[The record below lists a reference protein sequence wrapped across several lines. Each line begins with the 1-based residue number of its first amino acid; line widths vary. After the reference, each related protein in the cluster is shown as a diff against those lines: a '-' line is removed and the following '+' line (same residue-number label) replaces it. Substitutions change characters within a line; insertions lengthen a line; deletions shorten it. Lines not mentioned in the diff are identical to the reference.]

1 MLMLRAAG
9 MFLVALGCIW
19 ALQGLGLL
27 HWPQD
32 SFMLGDRGW
41 ALRGIC
47 VVAAGAGL
55 IALVEWRRRR

>member
-9 MFLVALGCIW
+9 MFLVSLGCIW

-27 HWPQD
+27 DWPAD

-41 ALRGIC
+41 VLRG
-47 VVAAGAGL
+47 VGAMAAGIAL
-55 IALVEWRRRR
+55 IALVEWLRRR

>member
-27 HWPQD
+27 NWPAG

-41 ALRGIC
+41 VLRGAGA
-47 VVAAGAGL
+47 VAAGAAL
-55 IALVEWRRRR
+55 ITLVEWRSHR

>member
-1 MLMLRAAG
+1 

-27 HWPQD
+27 NWPAG

-41 ALRGIC
+41 VLRGAGA
-47 VVAAGAGL
+47 VAAGAAL
-55 IALVEWRRRR
+55 ITLVEWRSHR